1 MSKNVWVE
9 AEIDLGDLLT
19 RDLLSEIADRA
30 ERNPSILDELEDTL
44 HCRNSSK
51 ILETISSLH
60 SWKNQDYAR
69 KVFERLDSN
78 LNLKDWILKNY
89 GGNK

>member
-9 AEIDLGDLLT
+9 AEIDLGDLQT

-44 HCRNSSK
+44 SRRNSSK
-51 ILETISSLH
+51 ILEIISILH

-69 KVFERLDSN
+69 EVFERLVSS
-78 LNLKDWILKNY
+78 LNLKEWILKNY
-89 GGNK
+89 GGKK

>member
-9 AEIDLGDLLT
+9 ASIDLGDLQT
-19 RDLLSEIADRA
+19 RDLLNEIADRA
-30 ERNPSILDELEDTL
+30 KRNPSILDDLEDTL
-44 HCRNSSK
+44 LRRNSSK
-51 ILETISSLH
+51 ILNTISNLH

-69 KVFERLDSN
+69 EVFERLDSN
-78 LNLKDWILKNY
+78 LNLKDWILRNY

>member
-1 MSKNVWVE
+1 MKLSVKTLE
-9 AEIDLGDLLT
+9 AFVKANG
-19 RDLLSEIADRA
+19 
-30 ERNPSILDELEDTL
+30 
-44 HCRNSSK
+44 
-51 ILETISSLH
+51 LH

-69 KVFERLDSN
+69 EVFERLDSS

>member
-9 AEIDLGDLLT
+9 AEIDLGDLQT

-44 HCRNSSK
+44 SRRNS
-51 ILETISSLH
+51 ILH

-69 KVFERLDSN
+69 EVFERLVSS
-78 LNLKDWILKNY
+78 LNLKEWILKNY
-89 GGNK
+89 GGKK

>member
-1 MSKNVWVE
+1 MK
-9 AEIDLGDLLT
+9 LT
-19 RDLLSEIADRA
+19 DRA

-44 HCRNSSK
+44 HRRNSSK

-60 SWKNQDYAR
+60 SWKNQDYA
-69 KVFERLDSN
+69 KEEFERLDSS

>member
-44 HCRNSSK
+44 HRRNSSK
-51 ILETISSLH
+51 ILETISSLY

-69 KVFERLDSN
+69 EVFERLDSS
-78 LNLKDWILKNY
+78 LNLKEWILKNY

>member
-9 AEIDLGDLLT
+9 AEIDLGDLQT

-44 HCRNSSK
+44 SRRNSRK
-51 ILETISSLH
+51 ILETISILH

-69 KVFERLDSN
+69 EVFERLVSS
-78 LNLKDWILKNY
+78 LNLKEWILKNY
-89 GGNK
+89 GGKK